1 MNTYHFGIFVMFNNR
16 PVYYYS
22 LTHCVGVCSILIN
35 EESMCHGYII
45 LELSALPQNGDIQ
58 DVTSLS
64 RRALSFRLSGQV

>member
-1 MNTYHFGIFVMFNNR
+1 MEFSYALFVMFNDR
-16 PVYYYS
+16 PVYYYTP
-22 LTHCVGVCSILIN
+22 THCVYVCSILIYV
-35 EESMCHGYII
+35 ESIRQSFII